1 MVTLSEVFG
10 CASTLIALAY
20 QAGRIVS
27 LSRPDTAKLPS
38 PPILLGMKQISA
50 LISLIAV
57 LALAS
62 CAHHGPTTQTT
73 QTTTTTGYTK

>member
-1 MVTLSEVFG
+1 MSDVFG
-10 CASTLIALAY
+10 CAIKLFALAY

-27 LSRPDTAKLPS
+27 LHRPDTAKLPS

-57 LALAS
+57 LAFAS
-62 CAHHGPTTQTT
+62 CAHHGPTPQTT